1 MSAEALRKINHDAK
15 DHGSLGG
22 VELLIRRDKQ
32 LYIPNAT
39 RQTVQKYLW
48 SEQAYT
54 LHKPTRRLL
63 TKNHTYVALINAQ

>member
-39 RQTVQKYLW
+39 RQTVQKYL
-48 SEQAYT
+48 
-54 LHKPTRRLL
+54 
-63 TKNHTYVALINAQ
+63 